1 MCGVELLRIV
11 VRLLEFVRGAF
22 FDKLSTGRTAAKY
35 WGDESAS
42 ATCNPSVKPAT
53 AANPPPE
60 HISQKSRTDVQD
72 FLSDNAIVRLHIR

>member
-53 AANPPPE
+53 AANPPPRTYLAK
-60 HISQKSRTDVQD
+60 ISHRCTRFSV
-72 FLSDNAIVRLHIR
+72 